1 MIHVIAT
8 IEIAPGLRKEF
19 LREFHGIVDEVRSEK
34 GCLAYEPT
42 IDEPTTL
49 PNQPPVRENV
59 VTIVEK
65 WKSLEDLE
73 AHLIAPHMVTY
84 RHRVK
89 ELVRSTSLQ
98 VLRTA

>member
-8 IEIAPGLRKEF
+8 IEVVPGQRDNF
-19 LREFHGIVDEVRSEK
+19 LDEFHGIVDEVRSEK

-42 IDEPTTL
+42 VDVETNL
-49 PNQPPVRENV
+49 PNQLALRPNV
-59 VTIVEK
+59 VTIVET

-73 AHLIAPHMVTY
+73 AHLVAPHMVAY

-89 ELVRSTSLQ
+89 ELVEGTSLQ
-98 VLRTA
+98 VLQSV